1 MYDLGTEVPHPRAIT
16 NLGHGPANQHR
27 VSVCVRD
34 HAMADYRHKHIPAH
48 RSGMY
53 QVRSNIAF
61 KKDSLQT
68 NVLESEDTRPS
79 TNYIDETDNLN
90 RPKTNVCVPGTCF
103 GVRILN
109 SSGGFQYSGVP
120 VCATLYTGIV
130 QGTGS
135 IDNNWVTTTTIKMAL
150 TIEILVAPR
159 DFTGIIEGG
168 GTGIIGSLA
177 RCTLGVEESNL
188 FTAFTI

>member
-1 MYDLGTEVPHPRAIT
+1 MALPTNTACQFVCAIMQWLITATSISQRTDLACTRYVVISLLRKT
-16 NLGHGPANQHR
+16 
-27 VSVCVRD
+27 VCKRTFWSRKT
-34 HAMADYRHKHIPAH
+34 HA
-48 RSGMY
+48 
-53 QVRSNIAF
+53 QVRTTLDN
-61 KKDSLQT
+61 
-68 NVLESEDTRPS
+68 E
-79 TNYIDETDNLN
+79 DETDNLN
-90 RPKTNVCVPGTCF
+90 RRKTNVCVPGTCF

-168 GTGIIGSLA
+168 GTGVIGSLA